1 MLEIRNLDVHYGHI
15 QALHGVSLEVGDHE
29 AVAVLGANG
38 AGKSSLIKTLIGWQR
53 PSAGQILLDGHEI
66 TALPPWERVR
76 RGLAAVPES
85 GRVFRDLTVT
95 QNLELGAYLSH
106 DRATTSARA
115 AEMLALFPVLGQRS
129 KQIAKTLSGG
139 EQQMLAIARALMT
152 HPKLLLIDE
161 VSMGLMPILVK
172 QVFEV
177 IGALRGQNVAI
188 LLVEQNAF
196 EALKVVDRGY
206 VLENGHLVL
215 GQPAAE
221 LRENPRVKAAYLGG

>member
-1 MLEIRNLDVHYGHI
+1 MLEVQNLDVHYGHI
-15 QALHGVSLEVGDHE
+15 QALRGVSLEVGDHE

-53 PSAGQILLDGHEI
+53 PSAGRIVLGGEDV

-95 QNLELGAYLSH
+95 QNLELGAYVSP
-106 DRATTSARA
+106 DRAANDMRA
-115 AEMLALFPVLGQRS
+115 GEMFALFPVLNERR

-152 HPKLLLIDE
+152 RPKLLLIDE

-177 IGALRGQNVAI
+177 ISALRGQNVSI

-215 GQPAAE
+215 NEPAAD
-221 LRENPRVKAAYLGG
+221 LRANPRVKAAYLGG